1 MKLLQEKGIPLAEA
15 WIAHLVANPPV
26 IPEGAEPWKY
36 FCRQFRDAL
45 NRTWEWGHREGAP
58 AASNGGASPTGGS
71 PAAQS
76 PGGPVSRLSP
86 EMRQWRREY
95 EDATDIP
102 EFKALVDES
111 VALRKDG
118 KWTAACDITDKLRKM
133 EDDFWEGRQ
142 RP

>member
-1 MKLLQEKGIPLAEA
+1 LRDEL
-15 WIAHLVANPPV
+15 IAADTTNGHTMWRYGMAQANSHNAPNANYVKKAARGWKPD
-26 IPEGAEPWKY
+26 EGDGDGEYRRP
-36 FCRQFRDAL
+36 Q
-45 NRTWEWGHREGAP
+45 
-58 AASNGGASPTGGS
+58 SSSGGS